1 MADYKRTYESFWK
14 PIIEDEKGNINR
26 DRLMKELSDFKQ
38 LLDSIPSVYEEVTC
52 HGVSKP
58 FADPKYV
65 IESHRNAFI
74 NRGIALDDLRNM
86 SVMAKHYSPYEVVV
100 SLGAIEDLLN

>member
-1 MADYKRTYESFWK
+1 MADYKGIYESFWK
-14 PIIEDEKGNINR
+14 QIIEDEKGNINKGQ
-26 DRLMKELSDFKQ
+26 LMKELSDYKY

-52 HGVSKP
+52 NSVSKP
-58 FADPKYV
+58 FADPRYV

-74 NRGIALDDLRNM
+74 NRGIALHDLRNK
-86 SVMAKHYSPYEVVV
+86 SVIAKHYSPYEEVV